1 MKKTFF
7 DEFLNI
13 TNELDTKLENFE
25 KLEQEFVGIKKE
37 YSLNPNSLLVQ
48 AMLSSYAS
56 RYKSLLNDIK
66 ILRMRAQKLQQ
77 V

>member
-13 TNELDTKLENFE
+13 TNELDAKLENFE

>member
-13 TNELDTKLENFE
+13 TNELDAKLENFE

-66 ILRMRAQKLQQ
+66 ILRLRAQKLQQ

>member
-13 TNELDTKLENFE
+13 TNELDAKLENFE

-66 ILRMRAQKLQQ
+66 I
-77 V
+77 

>member
-13 TNELDTKLENFE
+13 TNELDVKLENFE

-66 ILRMRAQKLQQ
+66 ILRLRAQKLQQ

>member
-13 TNELDTKLENFE
+13 TNELDVKLENFE